1 MDKLGQVNALMKV
14 ATNSHTVGVPIDSL
28 HDGGC
33 PLVPLLDVIEKRWS
47 VSGVL
52 DVGLVVLIGN
62 SCISN
67 LELSAGVGK

>member
-14 ATNSHTVGVPIDSL
+14 GTNSHTVSIPIDSL

-33 PLVPLLDVIEKRWS
+33 PLVLLLDVIEKQWT
-47 VSGVL
+47 VNGVL
-52 DVGLVVLIGN
+52 DIGLVVIGN